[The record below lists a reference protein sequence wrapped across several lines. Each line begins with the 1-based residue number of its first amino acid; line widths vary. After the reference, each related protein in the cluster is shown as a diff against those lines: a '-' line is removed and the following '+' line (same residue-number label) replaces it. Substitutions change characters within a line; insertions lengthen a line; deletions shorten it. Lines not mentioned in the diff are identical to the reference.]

1 MPLWN
6 ALQNIVREN
15 NQDRPKHNFDHDII
29 IYVELQLLTTTEN
42 NNELIGGRNNVYLIR
57 I

>member
-1 MPLWN
+1 MPLGN